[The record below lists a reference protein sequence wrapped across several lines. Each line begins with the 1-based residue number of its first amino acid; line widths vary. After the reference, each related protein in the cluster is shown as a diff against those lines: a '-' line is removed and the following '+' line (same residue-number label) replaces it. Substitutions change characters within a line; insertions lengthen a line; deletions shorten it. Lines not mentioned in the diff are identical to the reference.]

1 MVVHHSFYWN
11 QYISKEKLSPRSAIP
26 AEAALSS
33 NFSNTVCWYVIKT
46 WKSAHKRHFFP
57 NLVRKSW
64 NYCKHQTLF
73 GFSCNISVLLLL
85 LFILFFFFSPL
96 TLSNVCWSFKNCFHF
111 YSKLPPWTTAQT
123 RQTQWWP
130 GPQRVEQLWVT
141 PVWLTWEVQS
151 LIPLRFLS
159 QFPGQRCVVMGKAL
173 KPKGQHNM
181 GGVLALLFS

>member
-11 QYISKEKLSPRSAIP
+11 QYISKEKLSLRSAIP
-26 AEAALSS
+26 AEAALPS
-33 NFSNTVCWYVIKT
+33 NFCNTVWWYVIKT

-64 NYCKHQTLF
+64 NSCKHQTLF
-73 GFSCNISVLLLL
+73 GFSCNINVLLLL
-85 LFILFFFFSPL
+85 LFILVPPPTH
-96 TLSNVCWSFKNCFHF
+96 TLSNVCWPFKNCFHF
-111 YSKLPPWTTAQT
+111 YSKLPPWPIAQT
-123 RQTQWWP
+123 RQTLWWP
-130 GPQRVEQLWVT
+130 GPQCVEQQWVT
-141 PVWLTWEVQS
+141 PAWLTWEVQS

-159 QFPGQRCVVMGKAL
+159 QFPGQQCVVMGKAL